1 MGFKNFEHF
10 PDNIKKEIVTL
21 KPIDVEKKRL
31 YPVVK
36 VLEIQEGNYYSL
48 SISPIALV
56 VVEDGE
62 KYLLSLDEE
71 EPSPELL
78 ELVKL

>member
-10 PDNIKKEIVTL
+10 PENIKKEIVTL
-21 KPIDVEKKRL
+21 NPINVEKKRL

-36 VLEIQEGNYYSL
+36 VLEIQEGKYYSL
-48 SISPIALV
+48 SIFPIALV